1 MTRMAAAWTSE
12 NSLPGLHRGHAGLLR
27 GEDGVV
33 DLALGV
39 GEGAGD
45 RQRAGDV
52 GGVERVD
59 LDAGV
64 DEHEVA
70 LAHLAGV
77 LDPVQGV
84 GVVAGRADR
93 VVADAVAAVPGV
105 QGEGALEPALAAA
118 LLDGARAARR
128 SSPRTRG
135 GWRRRRPA
143 SARPRGRPCA
153 SAGARCRGPGRRR
166 PPARPSSAAPFS
178 TRAASRRAVSSA
190 SASRTRRTVTS
201 PASLAAAAS
210 SSSMCRAVRPSSSST
225 SAIVGRAPDPE
236 LAVAGVGEE
245 LVAVAVGERAEV
257 EHGLVAAAAPSS
269 PVTGSSTSTASGSRS
284 APRPG
289 QPGEG
294 GVRAED
300 VVGVVAAH
308 LQAAGGDDEPLPG

>member
-1 MTRMAAAWTSE
+1 MYSSRVARAQSCTSRPRWCEVPCTIQRRWYWPCSLSRVSSTDTPSGSRPQACRCSAMTRMAAACTSE
-12 NSLPGLHRGHAGLLR
+12 NCRPGPHGGDAGLLR
-27 GEDGVV
+27 GEHGVV

-45 RQRAGDV
+45 RQGAGDV
-52 GGVERVD
+52 GGVEGVD

-105 QGEGALEPALAAA
+105 QREGALEPALAAA

-166 PPARPSSAAPFS
+166 PPAGPP
-178 TRAASRRAVSSA
+178 RR
-190 SASRTRRTVTS
+190 RRS
-201 PASLAAAAS
+201 
-210 SSSMCRAVRPSSSST
+210 
-225 SAIVGRAPDPE
+225 
-236 LAVAGVGEE
+236 
-245 LVAVAVGERAEV
+245 
-257 EHGLVAAAAPSS
+257 
-269 PVTGSSTSTASGSRS
+269 
-284 APRPG
+284 RPG
-289 QPGEG
+289 RRRGA
-294 GVRAED
+294 R
-300 VVGVVAAH
+300 
-308 LQAAGGDDEPLPG
+308 